1 MERATL
7 YAMAN
12 RLWASASGLLT
23 AAFVAW
29 LFTPELQGYYF
40 TFLSLLTFQTFLEL
54 GFGELLQQFVS
65 HEWERKSSIRALG
78 AHRGSRLASLFRFS
92 VLWYGGMALL
102 LFFGLGLGGSIYF
115 RKLAAE
121 GAPSWELAWWLA
133 VAGTALAVLLTPV
146 LALLEGGNQVRRVYG
161 LRLAQGITTR
171 VAGILAM
178 VSGFG
183 LFTIAVMKVAS
194 FVVGIAGIGRE
205 SWELVHRLWR
215 APADAS
221 AFSYRREILPLQWK
235 FALSWLSG
243 YLLYSL
249 FTPVLFAFYGAELAG
264 RMGMTVAAGTAISSA
279 AFAVIATKVPT
290 LAMLAA
296 RGAYD
301 EMDALF
307 RRATLSSVLISLLG
321 GGVFLSSLAI
331 AAELQLPVAQRFLP
345 ALETSIFLAALVVQQ
360 VRMAMGSYLRAH
372 KQEPLAALSV
382 VEALL
387 AVPLLTVLARELGA
401 LGMILGF
408 TGLTLATL
416 VPAVHIF
423 RACRARWHVPS
434 LAGASA

>member
-7 YAMAN
+7 YAVTN
-12 RLWASASGLLT
+12 RLWGSASGLLT

-29 LFTPELQGYYF
+29 FFTPDLQGYYF

-65 HEWERKSSIRALG
+65 HEWERRS
-78 AHRGSRLASLFRFS
+78 SRLASLFRFS
-92 VLWYGGMALL
+92 LLWYGGMALL
-102 LFFGLGLGGSIYF
+102 LFFGLGLAGSLYF
-115 RKLAAE
+115 RKLAEE

-133 VAGTALAVLLTPV
+133 VAGTALAILLTPV

-161 LRLAQGITTR
+161 LRLAQGIASR
-171 VAGILAM
+171 VAGCLAM
-178 VSGFG
+178 ASGFG
-183 LFTIAVMKVAS
+183 LFTIAAMKAVS
-194 FVVGIAGIGRE
+194 FIVGITGLGHEARA
-205 SWELVHRLWR
+205 LLRRLWQER
-215 APADAS
+215 VDQHAI
-221 AFSYRREILPLQWK
+221 SYRGEILPLQWK

-249 FTPVLFAFYGAELAG
+249 FTPVLFAFHGAELAG

-279 AFAVIATKVPT
+279 AFAVTATKVPS

-296 RGAYD
+296 RGAYA

-307 RRATLSSVLISLLG
+307 RRATLSSVSIALAGAGL
-321 GGVFLSSLAI
+321 FLFSLAL
-331 AAELQLPVAQRFLP
+331 AVQLQLPVAARFLP
-345 ALETSIFLAALVVQQ
+345 VLESSIFLAALVLQQ

-372 KQEPLAALSV
+372 KQEPLAALSA
-382 VEALL
+382 VEGLL
-387 AVPLLTVLARELGA
+387 AVPVLTILGRELGA

-423 RACRARWHVPS
+423 RTCRA
-434 LAGASA
+434 